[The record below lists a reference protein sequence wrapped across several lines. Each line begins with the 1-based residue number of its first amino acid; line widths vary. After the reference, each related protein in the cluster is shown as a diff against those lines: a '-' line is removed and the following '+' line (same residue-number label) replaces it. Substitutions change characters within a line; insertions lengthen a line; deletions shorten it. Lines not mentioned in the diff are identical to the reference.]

1 MLKFLHDMHDDN
13 LTIKGFTKLSDHPLL
28 VRYLKGIF
36 NKHPSWYV
44 HWDMNLVFT
53 YNDRI
58 EHNEELE
65 FKYLAKKFM
74 LFMIIVARK
83 KHVLLTIYVDKIV
96 FKDDKVNFLT
106 NKTLKHSMPTRPL
119 QSLIYNAYK
128 EYIKLGLVN

>member
-1 MLKFLHDMHDDN
+1 
-13 LTIKGFTKLSDHPLL
+13 
-28 VRYLKGIF
+28 
-36 NKHPSWYV
+36 
-44 HWDMNLVFT
+44 MNLVFT

-58 EHNEELE
+58 ENNEELE
-65 FKYLAKKFM
+65 FKYLAKKIM
-74 LFMIIVARK
+74 LFMIAGAWR

-119 QSLIYNAYK
+119 QPLIYNAYK